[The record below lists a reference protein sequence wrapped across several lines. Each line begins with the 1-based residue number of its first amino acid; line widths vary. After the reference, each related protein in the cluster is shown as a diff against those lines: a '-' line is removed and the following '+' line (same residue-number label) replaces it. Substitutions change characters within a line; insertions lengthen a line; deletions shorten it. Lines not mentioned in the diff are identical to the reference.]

1 MTRQVT
7 AFSNP
12 LVKQARGL
20 RDKKNRRAEGL
31 FLAEGLRILTEAR
44 EAGLAPERL
53 FFSHAAHPLLTQGP
67 DLLDL
72 TNGHMVYDNSSTW

>member
-1 MTRQVT
+1 MPRQVT

-12 LVKQARGL
+12 LVKQARSL

-44 EAGLAPERL
+44 ESGRLPDRAG
-53 FFSHAAHPLLTQGP
+53 
-67 DLLDL
+67 
-72 TNGHMVYDNSSTW
+72 V